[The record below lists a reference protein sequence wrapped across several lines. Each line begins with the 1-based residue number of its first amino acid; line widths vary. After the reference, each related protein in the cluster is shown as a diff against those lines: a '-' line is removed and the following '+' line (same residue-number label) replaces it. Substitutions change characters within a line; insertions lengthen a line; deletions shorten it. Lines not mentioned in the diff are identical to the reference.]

1 MAVSKDLVIGFTG
14 LGTVGSGLVQ
24 LLKNNAA
31 EIEQRTGKKSL
42 SNMLPFVILM
52 SREKFRKRRSLSMIL
67 FLWRKILRFK

>member
-1 MAVSKDLVIGFTG
+1 MAVSKDLVIGLAG

-42 SNMLPFVILM
+42 SNMLPFVISM